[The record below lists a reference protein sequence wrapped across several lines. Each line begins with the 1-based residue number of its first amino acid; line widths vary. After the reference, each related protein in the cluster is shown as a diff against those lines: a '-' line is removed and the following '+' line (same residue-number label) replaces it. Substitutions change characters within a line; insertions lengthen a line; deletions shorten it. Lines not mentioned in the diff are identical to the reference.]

1 MNCPLA
7 RRLQKCFHYA
17 LHPLQDISLVT
28 GDPVKFGLALVSI
41 SYCVVLLVQHY
52 LLYTERRPS
61 HYALK
66 SSTLEDSTASHSSLL
81 IDDNRAS
88 DDDNTTV

>member
-1 MNCPLA
+1 M
-7 RRLQKCFHYA
+7 
-17 LHPLQDISLVT
+17 T

-66 SSTLEDSTASHSSLL
+66 SCTLEDSTASHSSLM
-81 IDDNRAS
+81 DDNRAS
-88 DDDNTTV
+88 DDDSTMV